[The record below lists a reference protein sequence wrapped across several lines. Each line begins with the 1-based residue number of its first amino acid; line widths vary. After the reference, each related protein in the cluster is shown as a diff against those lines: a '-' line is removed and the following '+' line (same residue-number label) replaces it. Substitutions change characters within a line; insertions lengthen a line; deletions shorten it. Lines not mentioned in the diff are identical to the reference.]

1 MLFDRVVLEML
12 GMGILES
19 LYMTFVSSF
28 IAYAI
33 GLPTGILLVITDSD
47 GVLPKPMLN
56 KNCWIDRKPVTI
68 RSFYHLIDLGY
79 TGHAIYRRHHHRSNR
94 RHCATNDCFCTLYC
108 TSCRKLLKR
117 SGFRSY

>member
-56 KNCWIDRKPVTI
+56 KIVGLIVLISFFVFLTTIDSMIGRLMP
-68 RSFYHLIDLGY
+68 L
-79 TGHAIYRRHHHRSNR
+79 A
-94 RHCATNDCFCTLYC
+94 
-108 TSCRKLLKR
+108 
-117 SGFRSY
+117 